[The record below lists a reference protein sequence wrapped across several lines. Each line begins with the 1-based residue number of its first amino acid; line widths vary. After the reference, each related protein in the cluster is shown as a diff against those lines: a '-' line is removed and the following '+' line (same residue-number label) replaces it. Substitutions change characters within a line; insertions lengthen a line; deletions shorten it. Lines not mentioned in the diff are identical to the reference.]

1 MIQPIVKDPFILS
14 RKSVPATNRD
24 QDVIRDLEDT
34 LRAHQDHC
42 IGMAA
47 NMIGQLKRIM
57 IVSDGKVPLVLVNP
71 KILARSD
78 PYETEEGC
86 LSLEGVRPV
95 TRYRK
100 IVVSYQ
106 DRKFRSQKKTFTGI
120 TAQAIQ
126 HEYDHMDGIL
136 I

>member
-1 MIQPIVKDPFILS
+1 MVQPIVKDPFILS
-14 RKSVPATNRD
+14 RKSDPATNRD

-34 LRAHQDHC
+34 LRAQQDHC

-57 IVSDGKVPLVLVNP
+57 IVSDGTAPLILVNP
-71 KILARSD
+71 KILAKSD
-78 PYETEEGC
+78 PYHTEEGC

-95 TRYRK
+95 TRYQK
-100 IVVSYQ
+100 ITVSFQ
-106 DRKFRSQKKTFTGI
+106 DKKFRKQKKTFTGI
-120 TAQAIQ
+120 LAQAIQ